1 MNMKLTRMWTIGAV
15 WLGSL
20 ATVVNAEQLTVWHAY
35 RGGEKTAF
43 EKVVKM
49 YEARQAAKGVTVNTL
64 AIPYDAYADKISA
77 AIPRGKGP
85 DVFIYAQDRLG
96 GWIESGKTV
105 EPIDFFIDK
114 PTRDQFL
121 PGMLDAMTYKGT
133 VYGLPINYK
142 SITLIYNKALIK
154 TPPRTSTELVRI
166 AKEKT
171 QTGSGRY
178 GLAYWYTNF
187 YFHAA
192 LMNAFGGHV
201 FDANGKLILNSRE
214 NIAAINQMM
223 KWYKQDGILPPEP
236 SEALVS
242 SLFNEGKAAMVFNGP
257 WFIGEISPKIDFGL
271 AMLPVI
277 DEAGKKP
284 MRPWL
289 TIEGAYVSAASRK
302 KDLAYDFARYL
313 ASEEA
318 GLVLALEGRQL
329 HTNKH
334 IYADKRVS
342 GDRILKAFHEQ
353 LTNAEPMPNRAEM
366 TMVWSPAT
374 TAMNKITKGNST
386 PEAAIKE
393 AADSIQESI
402 NALRKAR

>member
-1 MNMKLTRMWTIGAV
+1 MRSQLSLSVTAGFLSLGLLSAPAEATDLTI
-15 WLGSL
+15 
-20 ATVVNAEQLTVWHAY
+20 WHAY
-35 RGGEKTAF
+35 RGAEKSAI

-49 YEARQAAKGVTVNTL
+49 YEDKQAAKGIKVSTL

-77 AIPRGKGP
+77 AVPRGKGP

-96 GWIESGKTV
+96 GWIEAGKTV
-105 EPIDFFIDK
+105 EPIDFFLDNQ
-114 PTRDQFL
+114 TRDQFL
-121 PGMLDAMTYKGT
+121 PGMLDAMTYKGS

-154 TPPRTSTELVRI
+154 NPPKTSTELVKV
-166 AKEKT
+166 AKERT
-171 QTGSGRY
+171 QADSGRY

-192 LMNAFGGHV
+192 LANAFGARV
-201 FDANGKLILNSRE
+201 FDADGKL
-214 NIAAINQMM
+214 AINSKASVSAINLMM
-223 KWYKQDGILPPEP
+223 KWYRQDGILPPEP
-236 SEALVS
+236 SEALVA

-257 WFIGEISPKIDFGL
+257 WFIGEISPKVDFGL
-271 AMLPVI
+271 AMLPLI

-289 TIEGAYVSAASRK
+289 TIEGAYVSAASK
-302 KDLAYDFARYL
+302 QKDLAYELAKYL

-318 GLVLALEGRQL
+318 GLVMALEGRQL
-329 HTNKH
+329 HTNRN

-342 GDRILKAFHEQ
+342 GDRVLKAFHDQ
-353 LTNAEPMPNRAEM
+353 LANAEAMPNRAEM

-374 TAMNKITKGNST
+374 TAMNKITKGSST
-386 PEAAIKE
+386 PDAAVKE
-393 AADSIQESI
+393 AAETIQSSID
-402 NALRKAR
+402 ALRKSR